1 MHHDE
6 IQKLKKILA
15 EDSNDDANISNV
27 LKEIFK
33 KQKNIIMTICVLE
46 LIYESVYLYDIILKR
61 NGVLKFMKSLNDDLY
76 DTIESF
82 RDVVGRI
89 RYYKQI
95 DLKIR
100 ENIIKM
106 LEDKKENLESDLE
119 VLYGYFVEARY
130 CSDVFNDK
138 LKTFNH
144 DNFDVS
150 IEEFYNNIKEF
161 VFENEEEKFER
172 IQEVISSIPFAL
184 SRKRFFDYM
193 KSGLIHEYNG
203 YDKLIQNIFEI
214 EENFYGKLVE
224 GYGEKFTEIAN
235 KIEELQTI
243 DLKNA
248 TKDDLELYLKE
259 TIVLLGKIHD
269 IREIVYSLIR
279 IVNRL
284 LIFYKS
290 DRKIE
295 DTLQEEPKIKI
306 FLDVYGSI
314 YSEKYTKK
322 KVKDFLRT
330 LNEYISNWY
339 FELYNYN
346 RLLNDMNYLEN
357 DIENL
362 IDEDI
367 LNDIE
372 ILAEYENLMNDD
384 GDDFDDMQGDA
395 IEGSIVEEEINNLIS
410 MIDDISRNM
419 NPDYRKVRMRRL
431 LGIIPVPGNF
441 ENEFFNYL
449 KSSLEFDTTSNV
461 KAAII
466 ESVDK
471 RIKLYK
477 DMKNSKHLYE
487 ALLKNVKEGL

>member
-15 EDSNDDANISNV
+15 KHSNDDVNISNA

-61 NGVLKFMKSLNDDLY
+61 NGVLKFVKSLNEDLDDN
-76 DTIESF
+76 IESF
-82 RDVVGRI
+82 RDVVNRV

-95 DLKIR
+95 DFKIR
-100 ENIIKM
+100 ENMIRK
-106 LEDKKENLESDLE
+106 LESKKENLESDLE

-138 LKTFNH
+138 LK
-144 DNFDVS
+144 NFKQDIVDIS
-150 IEEFYNNIKEF
+150 MDEFYKNIKEF

-193 KSGLIHEYNG
+193 KSGLVHEYNG

-214 EENFYGKLVE
+214 EENFYGKLID
-224 GYGEKFTEIAN
+224 GYGERFTEIAD
-235 KIEELQTI
+235 KIEELQTLN
-243 DLKNA
+243 LKNA
-248 TKDDLELYLKE
+248 TKDDLESYLKE
-259 TIVLLGKIHD
+259 SIVLISKIQD
-269 IREIVYSLIR
+269 IREISYSLIR

-284 LIFYKS
+284 LILYKS

-295 DTLQEEPKIKI
+295 DTLQEEPKIKFFI
-306 FLDVYGSI
+306 DIYGSM

-322 KVKDFLRT
+322 KVKEFLRT
-330 LNEYISNWY
+330 LNENISNWY

-346 RLLNDMNYLEN
+346 RLLNEMNYLET

-372 ILAEYENLMNDD
+372 TLAEYENLMNDD

-477 DMKNSKHLYE
+477 DMKNSRHLYE